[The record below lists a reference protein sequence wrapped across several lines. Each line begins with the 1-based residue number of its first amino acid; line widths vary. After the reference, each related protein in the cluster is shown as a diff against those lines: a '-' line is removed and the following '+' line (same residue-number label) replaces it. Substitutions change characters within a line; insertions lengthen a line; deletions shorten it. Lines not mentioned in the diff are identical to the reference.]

1 MKNKI
6 VLEYVS
12 GSINKNLRIS
22 NRDKELQDENIKDI
36 TNLVHYTQQKLHG
49 HFKFSVLSNAYTEE
63 KEADMIRSN
72 DNFGHDWLYT
82 DSGGLQVL
90 TQGLEITDEV
100 KDKVYAVQA
109 KYSDYAMSFDEMPL
123 MVVPEN
129 ATGSVNGDVG
139 QVYVDELIKPTA
151 KLSAKH
157 IQRQIDTFQKLKA
170 DTKILPV
177 LHGYDPES
185 FIKYGST
192 IFNNLKDIGDHI
204 QGVSIASLRG
214 HSDSKVGV
222 MKMFDYVPKI
232 LNSGFIDD
240 KYLSHIHLLGVA
252 RHQRIMPIIMMI
264 KKGLLPDAIKKIS
277 FDSTAITKSYTFGK
291 VYQNVEEYKNPRNYS
306 SALTMNDYRD
316 KNHRNVEQFY
326 RNVFE
331 FVKDYPN
338 NVFEDWEDIAKHS
351 PNNGLKMKPT
361 EMFEKYGRNFQRKY
375 LAQMR
380 YSSMYHAYT
389 YLSVIEAY
397 INDELDL
404 DTIFGYN
411 DSIKFI
417 FKTFESANTLEEFA
431 DMCDYFYTTAK
442 TGRTNLRIQSCKTVK
457 EFEEKFLSKQK
468 CLLEELGIEKGVEI
482 LNEELKKPWIKSS
495 MKRAKK
501 GEVGEN
507 PADSLF

>member
-1 MKNKI
+1 MTI
-6 VLEYVS
+6 ELEYVS

-22 NRDKELQDENIKDI
+22 NKDKEIQAENIEDI
-36 TNLVHYTQQKLHG
+36 TRLIKFVQNKLHG

-63 KEADMIRSN
+63 KEADMIRAN
-72 DNFGHDWLYT
+72 DNFGHDYLYT

-100 KDKVYAVQA
+100 KDRVYGVQA

-123 MVVPEN
+123 LVVPEN
-129 ATGSVNGDVG
+129 ATGSVNGDAG
-139 QVYVDELIKPTA
+139 RVYIDEMIETTA
-151 KLSAKH
+151 EASAKH
-157 IQRQIDTFQKLKA
+157 IQRQIDTFQELKT

-177 LHGYDPES
+177 LHGYTPES
-185 FIKYGST
+185 FQRYGKT
-192 IFNNLKDIGDHI
+192 IFDNLEHIDDHI

-252 RHQRIMPIIMMI
+252 RHQRIMPIIMMV
-264 KKGLLPDAIKKIS
+264 KKGLLPDAVQKIS

-291 VYQNVEEYKNPRNYS
+291 VYQNLEEYKNPRNYS

-316 KNHRNVEQFY
+316 KNHPNVEQFY
-326 RNVFE
+326 RYVFD
-331 FVKDYPN
+331 FVKDYEW

-351 PNNGLKMKPT
+351 PNNGLKMTPT
-361 EMFEKYGRNFQRKY
+361 EMFEKNGREFQKKF

-380 YSSMYHAYT
+380 YTSMYHAYT
-389 YLSVIEAY
+389 YLSVVEAY
-397 INDELDL
+397 MNDEIDL

-431 DMCDYFYTTAK
+431 DMCEYFYTTAK
-442 TGRTNLRIQSCKTVK
+442 TGRTNLRIQACKTVK
-457 EFEEKFLSKQK
+457 EFEEKYLTKQK

-501 GEVGEN
+501 GEIGEN